1 MLNKIKFKLK
11 KKVVKIS
18 APVQKILNSLKKK
31 FIFTIL
37 QQLVPKKL
45 LKQFLFL
52 KKQPLKIKKK
62 KKKKK

>member
-37 QQLVPKKL
+37 QKLVPKKL
-45 LKQFLFL
+45 INKFLFL
-52 KKQPLKIKKK
+52 KKKP
-62 KKKKK
+62 